1 MDSSH
6 SSCISLS
13 SSASRRLLS
22 PAAPPSPY
30 SDTPSCAE
38 YAFPKLLSMV
48 FCFLVI
54 AALFYLALG
63 DQAFEEEDDDEEEDP
78 DLRGM
83 KKSEPK
89 GLDPAVLA
97 SLPVAPYAEV
107 AGSGMVGSECAVCLA
122 EFGGGDAVRVM
133 AACGHG
139 FHVGCIDPWLAGHVT
154 CPVCRSDLA
163 APSHVIVVSG

>member
-1 MDSSH
+1 MDSSY
-6 SSCISLS
+6 SSCVSLS

-30 SDTPSCAE
+30 IDTPSCSE

-48 FCFLVI
+48 LCFLVI

-63 DQAFEEEDDDEEEDP
+63 GQAFEVEEDEEEDP
-78 DLRGM
+78 DLRGT
-83 KKSEPK
+83 KKSAPK

-107 AGSGMVGSECAVCLA
+107 AGAGMVGSECAVCLA

-133 AACGHG
+133 AGCGHG

-163 APSHVIVVSG
+163 APSHAIVVSG

>member
-1 MDSSH
+1 MDSSY

-13 SSASRRLLS
+13 SSSSRRLLS

-30 SDTPSCAE
+30 SDTPSCVE

-54 AALFYLALG
+54 AALFYLAFG
-63 DQAFEEEDDDEEEDP
+63 GQAFEEGDDEEEGP
-78 DLRGM
+78 DLHGT
-83 KKSEPK
+83 KKSAPK

-97 SLPVAPYAEV
+97 SLPVTPYADV
-107 AGSGMVGSECAVCLA
+107 AESAMVGSECAVCLA
-122 EFGGGDAVRVM
+122 EFGGGEAVRLMVG
-133 AACGHG
+133 CGHG
-139 FHVGCIDPWLAGHVT
+139 FHVGCIDPWLAGHAT

-163 APSHVIVVSG
+163 APSHVIVAGV